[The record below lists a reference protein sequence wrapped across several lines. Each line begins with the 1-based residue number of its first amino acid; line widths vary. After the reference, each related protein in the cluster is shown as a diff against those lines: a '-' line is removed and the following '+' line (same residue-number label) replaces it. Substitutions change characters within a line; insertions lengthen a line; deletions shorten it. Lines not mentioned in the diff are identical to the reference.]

1 MVRSGAGLSPA
12 AVVDAALAVLDAGGL
27 ESLTLAA
34 VAERAGVAP
43 PSLYKHISGLADL
56 RALVAV
62 RVMDELVSELT
73 GAVVGRSRDDAIEAL
88 MWAGRRYIQRYPA
101 RYVAVP
107 PDPLR
112 DPATAEAGARLIEV
126 FLAVLRGYRLSGPA
140 AIHATRVLRSM
151 LHGFCAIE
159 AAGGFGLPEDLD
171 ETFRQLIHMFT
182 QSLGRKS

>member
-1 MVRSGAGLSPA
+1 
-12 AVVDAALAVLDAGGL
+12 VDTALAVLDATGL
-27 ESLTLAA
+27 ESVTLAA

-43 PSLYKHISGLADL
+43 PSLYKHVSGLADM

-62 RVMDELVSELT
+62 RVMDEMASELT
-73 GAVVGRSRDDAIEAL
+73 TAVMGRSRDDATEAL
-88 MWAGRRYIQRYPA
+88 MWAMRRYVQRYPA
-101 RYVAVP
+101 RYAAMP

-112 DPATAEAGARLIEV
+112 DPVMAEAAARLLEV
-126 FLAVLRGYRLSGPA
+126 FLAVLRGYGLSGPG
-140 AIHATRVLRSM
+140 AIHATRVLRSI

-171 ETFRQLIHMFT
+171 ETFRELIAMFT